1 MKVLEMVCVRT
12 YFFPSLRCTFSKSI
26 CRVSDIPQE
35 IQSFCIPVIAVRMA
49 VRMMGHNICTSLSD
63 YVTD

>member
-1 MKVLEMVCVRT
+1 MVCVHT

-35 IQSFCIPVIAVRMA
+35 IQSCCIPVIAVRMA
-49 VRMMGHNICTSLSD
+49 VRMMGHNICT
-63 YVTD
+63 